1 MDRFDAMQAF
11 ARVVEAGSFTKA
23 AETLH
28 MSKTSVTQLV
38 QQLEARLR
46 VKLLNRTT
54 RKVNTTADGA
64 AYYER
69 VVRLLAEMD
78 DAETSL
84 SGASASP
91 RGRLRVDVPS
101 PLARMIL
108 IPALPAFHA
117 QYPDIQLDMGVS
129 DRMVDLI
136 GENVDCVVRGGEL
149 TDQSLMARHVG
160 DLQLGV
166 YAAPSYLERA
176 GTPSHPRELEDTH
189 HRIVGF
195 LWSRSSRLFPYAM
208 RRDGESIKVQ
218 SRYVLSV
225 DDGNAYLAAG
235 LAGLGILSLPDY
247 MAEVHAARGELVP
260 LFEGWHLE
268 PMPLYLAFPPNRHV
282 SAKLRVFID
291 WVAEVVGQHAPVTT
305 RAGFNGKTR

>member
-11 ARVVEAGSFTKA
+11 VRVVEAGSFTKA
-23 AETLH
+23 AQTLH

-46 VKLLNRTT
+46 VRLLNRTT
-54 RKVNTTADGA
+54 RKLAVTADGA

-69 VVRLLAEMD
+69 VVRLLADMD

-84 SGASASP
+84 SSASAAP
-91 RGRLRVDVPS
+91 KGRLRVDVPS

-108 IPALPAFHA
+108 MPALPAFHA
-117 QYPDIQLDMGVS
+117 QYPDIQFDMGVS

-136 GENVDCVVRGGEL
+136 GENVDCVVRGGAL

-160 DLQLGV
+160 DLQLRV
-166 YAAPSYLERA
+166 YAAPSYLQRA
-176 GTPSHPRELEDTH
+176 GTLSHPQELEDSH

-195 LWSRSSRLFPYAM
+195 HWARSGKVFRYAM
-208 RRDGESIKVQ
+208 HRDNESIDVQ
-218 SRYVLSV
+218 GRYVLAV

-235 LAGLGILSLPDY
+235 LAGMGVLWLPDY
-247 MAEVHAARGELVP
+247 MAKAHAASGELIP
-260 LFEGWHLE
+260 LFQDWRME

-282 SAKLRVFID
+282 SRKLRVFID
-291 WVAEVVGQHAPVTT
+291 WIAELMAQHAPITT
-305 RAGFNGKTR
+305 RPDP